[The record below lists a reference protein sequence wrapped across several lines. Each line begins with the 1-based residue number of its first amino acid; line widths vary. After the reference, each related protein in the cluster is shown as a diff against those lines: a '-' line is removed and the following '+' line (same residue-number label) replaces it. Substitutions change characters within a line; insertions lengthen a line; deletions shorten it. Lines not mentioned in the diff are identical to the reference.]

1 MKCPFCGSFDDQVLD
16 SRPIEHTSAIKRRRK
31 CNKCGKRYTTYE
43 RPEEISLMVIK
54 SDSRR
59 EHFDRKKLWEGIARA
74 CEKRPVSSETIDKI
88 VSEVENEIS
97 DYLMEVQSSVIGEKV
112 LKKLWDIDA
121 VAYVRF
127 ASVYRKFADI
137 DHFMQELKKLK
148 KKTIKNQNK

>member
-59 EHFDRKKLWEGIARA
+59 EHFDRKNLGKASQE
-74 CEKRPVSSETIDKI
+74 PVKKDR
-88 VSEVENEIS
+88 
-97 DYLMEVQSSVIGEKV
+97 YL
-112 LKKLWDIDA
+112 
-121 VAYVRF
+121 
-127 ASVYRKFADI
+127 RK
-137 DHFMQELKKLK
+137 Q
-148 KKTIKNQNK
+148 